1 VSAIEHPT
9 YSWRRVTALMLR
21 HIYLLRRSPLR
32 MIELCYWPFM
42 NMLMWGFISTYL
54 RGEANGMAQAAG
66 IFLSAVIL
74 WEVLIRS
81 NLGLSLSFMEELYS
95 RNLGHLFISPL
106 RPYELV
112 AGCVL
117 MSGLRTFVGLIP
129 AAVMTGPLFGY
140 SVFDL
145 GLPLIAFFFMLSM
158 FGWAFGMLMMGIL
171 IRWGLAAEGFAW
183 AGLFIFMPLAGIYY
197 PIAALPDWLEP
208 LAWSL
213 PTAYIFEGMRAIVTE
228 GIVRSDYLMIGF
240 ALNLAY
246 LALGIGVFLWM
257 FRIARTQGLLLNIGQ

>member
-1 VSAIEHPT
+1 MSVIEHPT
-9 YSWRRVTALMLR
+9 FSWRRVSALMLR
-21 HIYLLRRSPLR
+21 HLYLLRSSPLR
-32 MIELCYWPFM
+32 VIELCYWPFM

-54 RGEANGMAQAAG
+54 AGQPGGLLQAAG

-112 AGCVL
+112 AGCVA
-117 MSGLRTFVGLIP
+117 MSALRTIFGLIP
-129 AAVMTGPLFGY
+129 AAILTGPLFGY
-140 SVFDL
+140 SVFGL

-183 AGLFIFMPLAGIYY
+183 AGLFIFMPLAGVYY
-197 PIAALPDWLEP
+197 PLSALPDWIEP
-208 LAWSL
+208 IAWAL
-213 PTAYIFEGMRAIVTE
+213 PTAYVFEGMRAIVTE
-228 GIVRSDYLMIGF
+228 GVVRMDYLLTGL

-246 LALGIGVFLWM
+246 LAVGIGFFLMM
-257 FRIARTQGLLLNIGQ
+257 FRIARTRGLLLSMGQ